1 LADDRRDA
9 QPRARV
15 PVINSIAD
23 DAPRRAQDGIVKPQ
37 LILPG
42 GSHERPEISAPT
54 LQVDA
59 R

>member
-1 LADDRRDA
+1 M
-9 QPRARV
+9 
-15 PVINSIAD
+15 NSIAD
-23 DAPRRAQDGIVKPQ
+23 DAPRRAQGGIVKPQ